1 LIQFLVYSLVGM
13 SMTRLID
20 KSLLAARAKKLKLS
34 YMEKLLTFS
43 KDPEFDLEKD
53 PYGKLFLQ
61 SK

>member
-1 LIQFLVYSLVGM
+1 
-13 SMTRLID
+13 MTRLID

-34 YMEKLLTFS
+34 YMEKLSTFS
-43 KDPEFDLEKD
+43 KEKEFDLEND